1 MSSSRARAIIGVL
14 MESTLYFELTLKER
28 MALVKHLLKN
38 SSLAEEETSEP
49 ALVGQYQP
57 VERV

>member
-1 MSSSRARAIIGVL
+1 LLQDGNELRYLPVAL
-14 MESTLYFELTLKER
+14 STLYFELTLKER

-57 VERV
+57 VERA